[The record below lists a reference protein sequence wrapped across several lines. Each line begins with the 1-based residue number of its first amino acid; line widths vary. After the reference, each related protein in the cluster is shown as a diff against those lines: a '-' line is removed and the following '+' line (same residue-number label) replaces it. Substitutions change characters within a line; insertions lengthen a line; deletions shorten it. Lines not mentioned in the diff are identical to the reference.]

1 MNATV
6 AEERIL
12 AERNSEVGMWAV
24 FQGRNR
30 IRFLI
35 AAWPKIAQQF
45 VGLSVFNTYAT
56 YFCKKAPLETITFTT
71 LTMLQSNMPA
81 ARIHSWSLSS
91 YPVSSLYP

>member
-1 MNATV
+1 MTATV
-6 AEERIL
+6 TEERII
-12 AERNSEVGMWAV
+12 AERNSEEGMWAV

-56 YFCKKAPLETITFTT
+56 YFCKKAPLQTITFTT
-71 LTMLQSNMPA
+71 
-81 ARIHSWSLSS
+81 
-91 YPVSSLYP
+91 

>member
-1 MNATV
+1 MTATV
-6 AEERIL
+6 TEERII
-12 AERNSEVGMWAV
+12 AERNTEEGMWAV

-56 YFCKKAPLETITFTT
+56 YFCKKAQAPDYYFYD
-71 LTMLQSNMPA
+71 LTRLQSNMPA
-81 ARIHSWSLSS
+81 AKIHLWSPSS
-91 YPVSSLYP
+91 CPVFSFYP